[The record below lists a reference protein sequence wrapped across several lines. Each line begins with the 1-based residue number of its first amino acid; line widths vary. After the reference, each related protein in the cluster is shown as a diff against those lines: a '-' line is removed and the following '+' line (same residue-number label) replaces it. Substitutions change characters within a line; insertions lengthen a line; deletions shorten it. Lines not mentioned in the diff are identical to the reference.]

1 MNEEDVAIRIKGLSK
16 TYCDFWGRPKVRA
29 LQNLDLEIK
38 KGEVFGL
45 IGPNGSGKT
54 TTIKLILGLLFPTSG
69 SISVFG
75 YPPGSVKANERIG
88 FLPEESYLYRFLSGP
103 ETLDFYGQLFRI
115 RPLERKKRA
124 TELIKLVGLEHAKK
138 RPLREYSKGMSRR
151 IGLAQALVNDPE
163 LVILDEPTTGM
174 DPIGRAEMKDLIRK
188 LHQRKKTVLL
198 CSHLL
203 GEVEDLCDRI
213 AILHNGILLVVG
225 AVKDLL
231 SVKDT
236 TQFRVKR
243 PSPTVQATIERLIRE
258 SEAELISVDNPTNT
272 LEELFLRTVKES
284 ERARRE

>member
-1 MNEEDVAIRIKGLSK
+1 MNNDDVAIRINGLSK

-29 LQNLDLEIK
+29 LQNLNLEIK

-75 YPPGSVKANERIG
+75 YPPGSVRANERIG

-103 ETLDFYGQLFRI
+103 ETLDFFGQLFRI
-115 RPLERKKRA
+115 SKLDRRKRSA
-124 TELIKLVGLEHAKK
+124 ELIRLVGLGHAKK
-138 RPLREYSKGMSRR
+138 RPLREYSKGMTRR

-188 LHQRKKTVLL
+188 LRQRNKTVLL

-213 AILHNGILLVVG
+213 AILHNGILRVVG
-225 AVKDLL
+225 PVKNLL

-236 TQFRVKR
+236 IQFSVRR
-243 PSPTVQATIERLIRE
+243 TSPAVQAMIEKSIRE
-258 SEAELISVDNPTNT
+258 SEAELISVDNPSTT
-272 LEELFLRTVKES
+272 LEELFLRTVKET
-284 ERARRE
+284 ERAGRE